1 MKYRIL
7 CLILSLSILL
17 SGCGFFG
24 ERIKEPVTFYYLC
37 SSYQEDL
44 CCVIASEE
52 REASGHT
59 GDLSYL
65 LALYLMGPSND
76 EYVSPLPTDISIA
89 SQIDAGHIL
98 LELPDTAHALSDMEF
113 SLACACLTLTCLEI
127 TNAEDVT
134 ILSGDR
140 TKTLSHSTLTLYD
153 TTSSPIASEES
164 P

>member
-37 SSYQEDL
+37 GSYQENL

-52 REASGHT
+52 REASGHV

-65 LALYLMGPSND
+65 LALYLMGPIND
-76 EYVSPLPTDISIA
+76 EYVSPLPVGITIA
-89 SQIDAGHIL
+89 SQIDDGHIL
-98 LELPDTAHALSDMEF
+98 LELPDTAHMLSDIEF
-113 SLACACLTLTCLEI
+113 SMTCACLTLTCLEI
-127 TNAEDVT
+127 TSAEDVT

-140 TKTLSHSTLTLYD
+140 AKTMSHSTLTLYD
-153 TTSSPIASEES
+153 TTSESIASEES